1 MRSER
6 IIGFICAAIM
16 MVSCGTK
23 KQAVSSTPPVEE
35 KPAMPAW
42 HTCVM
47 QGAKA
52 TIILGDQKISANTTL
67 QVVRD
72 SMLVISVMPIAGLEM
87 ARFEATPEQI
97 VGINKLEGTYAVSTY
112 AELNRKIVPA
122 VSWESLQQLCSGEL
136 PNGQKKGRLVYTLGK
151 QIVEITV
158 EYPARK
164 LDVPVRIH
172 HLRTD
177 RYKKVDISKWL

>member
-35 KPAMPAW
+35 KPAVPAW

-52 TIILGDQKISANTTL
+52 TILLGDQKISANTTL

-72 SMLVISVMPIAGLEM
+72 TVHGFTAVIFQHECDHLD
-87 ARFEATPEQI
+87 
-97 VGINKLEGTYAVSTY
+97 GILY
-112 AELNRKIVPA
+112 
-122 VSWESLQQLCSGEL
+122 
-136 PNGQKKGRLVYTLGK
+136 
-151 QIVEITV
+151 
-158 EYPARK
+158 
-164 LDVPVRIH
+164 
-172 HLRTD
+172 TD
-177 RYKKVDISKWL
+177 RADSVFVR